1 MVRFGGC
8 GRIWDRSQIN
18 QGTEG
23 NCCVC
28 LIGTCLCIKSAGSI
42 SWSGLVVWVEGGTGL
57 KINQG
62 NCCRCP
68 MHKFCLCIK
77 GSLSGEIP

>member
-8 GRIWDRSQIN
+8 GRGWNKSQIN
-18 QGTEG
+18 QGNE
-23 NCCVC
+23 
-28 LIGTCLCIKSAGSI
+28 
-42 SWSGLVVWVEGGTGL
+42 
-57 KINQG
+57 G

-77 GSLSGEIP
+77 GSLSGEISCSGLVDVIEG